1 MKTSESRKKAGC
13 LSKKCAFTLIE
24 LLVVIAIIAILA
36 GLLLPALAKAKAKA
50 LNAKCISNLKQLQLG
65 AAMYANDANDYI
77 IPNAP
82 WGNPPNQSWVGGNVM
97 DWNTA
102 NDNTNWGY
110 YTTALMAPYLSDQIA
125 VYKCPAD
132 NIPSQNGERL
142 RSYSM
147 NGQMG
152 MAYFA
157 GKTTGPVTED
167 SGAMYYVKTG
177 DIATPDPS
185 SAVMFADE
193 NTYSLLAAFSDGY
206 LEISTLA
213 ANAGFPDA
221 PSARHNNGCGLSYA
235 DGHSE
240 VHKWLTSILSALPSG
255 AGQVRTTGAWAVPSG
270 SAAGNTD
277 WVWWSQHTAAKADGT
292 LGP

>member
-1 MKTSESRKKAGC
+1 MNILKYSALPSCARR
-13 LSKKCAFTLIE
+13 AFTLIE

-65 AAMYANDANDYI
+65 ATMYSVDNNDVI

-82 WGNPPNQSWVGGNVM
+82 SGYPDAESWCGTRPITWDNSS
-97 DWNTA
+97 TF
-102 NDNTNWGY
+102 NTNWSY
-110 YTTALMAPYLSDQIA
+110 LALSIMAPYMSGQFG

-132 NIPSQNGERL
+132 NIPSQNGQRL

-152 MAYFA
+152 MVDLV
-157 GKTTGPVTED
+157 GTGVVKED
-167 SGAMYYVKTG
+167 SGAMYYAKNGDVVVPDTG
-177 DIATPDPS
+177 
-185 SAVMFADE
+185 SAVLFADE
-193 NTYSLLAAFSDGY
+193 NTYSLLAMYSDGY

-221 PSARHNNGCGLSYA
+221 PSARHNGGCGVSFQ
-235 DGHSE
+235 DGHAE
-240 VHKWLTSILSALPSG
+240 VHKWQTSVLTSLSTAY
-255 AGQVRTTGAWAVPSG
+255 GQTHGPGIWSVPSG
-270 SAAGNTD
+270 SIPGNNLD
-277 WVWWSQHTAAKADGT
+277 FVWWSQHTAAKADGS